1 MKDAI
6 IEVTKES
13 ESWDEWSKSIMRVT
27 NEVCGVSRGGQ
38 KQKSTWWWNEQVKEA
53 VQKKR
58 LLYKRWQKNKN
69 PKSKEKYLNNKREV
83 RRVVAAAKETEG
95 KKITEQLDKNKSEA
109 MKYIFRMARQ
119 SKKDKKD
126 VVGMPCVRGTDGKLV
141 LTLKDKIK
149 VWKEYEEILLNEEN
163 EWSNDLKM
171 AKVEGPCENVSV
183 EAVMEAL
190 NLMNAKKAAG
200 PSGVTSDLLKVC
212 EKESVNKLVRVAND
226 MLEGKKM
233 PESWRK
239 SDLIPIYKG
248 KGDVRSCG
256 NYRSIKLLEHG
267 MKIVERI
274 FEKRLRKVVDLDEM
288 QMGFRPGR
296 GTVDAIFI
304 MRQMMEK
311 YEIAGKKLYMVFVDL
326 EKAFDRVPRELIWW
340 ALRRKGVM
348 EREIMAI
355 KEMYSD
361 IKTSVRVECERSES
375 FDVKVGVHQG
385 SVLSPLLFAV
395 VMDEVTKDVREGVVK
410 EILYA
415 DDLVLLGDSWKEV
428 ESRYTRWKNSI
439 ERERFEN

>member
-1 MKDAI
+1 M
-6 IEVTKES
+6 
-13 ESWDEWSKSIMRVT
+13 
-27 NEVCGVSRGGQ
+27 
-38 KQKSTWWWNEQVKEA
+38 VK
-53 VQKKR
+53 
-58 LLYKRWQKNKN
+58 L
-69 PKSKEKYLNNKREV
+69 
-83 RRVVAAAKETEG
+83 
-95 KKITEQLDKNKSEA
+95 
-109 MKYIFRMARQ
+109 
-119 SKKDKKD
+119 
-126 VVGMPCVRGTDGKLV
+126 
-141 LTLKDKIK
+141 
-149 VWKEYEEILLNEEN
+149 
-163 EWSNDLKM
+163 
-171 AKVEGPCENVSV
+171 EGPCANVSI

-355 KEMYSD
+355 KKMYSD